1 VPRDEAGL
9 PDSRILQ
16 PQVLLPTSSP
26 HEHDKGRTS
35 DCLAGSDSDSETEPS
50 LASQRRYIVAIQTHL
65 GSLRLSCLLKCL
77 NSRAL
82 TTMLA

>member
-65 GSLRLSCLLKCL
+65 GSLDNHVSLA
-77 NSRAL
+77 SRKTSTDADR
-82 TTMLA
+82 